1 VNGLGAFRTGLS
13 RLLRYR
19 QVLLFLFGVNLL
31 SALLLAVLPAAG
43 VAAEFGH
50 RPAMRLAADGV
61 DAWLVIET
69 LMAPLS
75 STVLAGGGWPE
86 LTRRLQ
92 QATLVGLTTA
102 LALPLLAWLS
112 AAFLSG
118 GVLLTYAEA
127 PQPFDEFETQP
138 FRWRRFL
145 WGCYH
150 WFGAFLLL
158 GALQALA
165 SSVLFV
171 PLAGIAV
178 GAIAAAGRW
187 LTWVVV
193 PLLAAVAALWLA
205 VTECTRIVAVVGQ
218 TRNIFRAFGGAVRF
232 VFRNFPAV
240 AGLYGLALAVLGS
253 LHALYRWGL
262 MAYLP
267 LDWWPL
273 VLIVQQAFIL
283 TRLGARL
290 VRLAGS
296 VALVRELVD
305 LETG

>member
-1 VNGLGAFRTGLS
+1 VNGLDAFRTGLS

-43 VAAEFGH
+43 LAAEFGH

-75 STVLAGGGWPE
+75 STVLAGEGWPE

-205 VTECTRIVAVVGQ
+205 MTECTRIVAVVGQ

>member
-19 QVLLFLFGVNLL
+19 QVLLLLFGVNLL

-43 VAAEFGH
+43 LAAEFGH

-75 STVLAGGGWPE
+75 STVLAGEGWPE

>member
-19 QVLLFLFGVNLL
+19 QVLLLLFGVNLL

-43 VAAEFGH
+43 LAAEFGH
-50 RPAMRLAADGV
+50 RLAMRLAADGV

-75 STVLAGGGWPE
+75 STVLAGEGWPE

-205 VTECTRIVAVVGQ
+205 MTECTRIVAVVGQ

>member
-1 VNGLGAFRTGLS
+1 MNGLDAFRIGLS

-19 QVLLFLFGVNLL
+19 QVLLLLFGVNLL

-43 VAAEFGH
+43 LAAEFGH
-50 RPAMRLAADGV
+50 RPSMRQAADGV

-75 STVLAGGGWPE
+75 STVLEGEGWPE

-92 QATLVGLTTA
+92 QATLVGLATA
-102 LALPLLAWLS
+102 VALPLLAWLS

-118 GVLLTYAEA
+118 GVLLTYAEV
-127 PQPFDEFETQP
+127 PQPFDEFEAQP

-158 GALQALA
+158 GAVQGVA
-165 SSVLFV
+165 SVVLFV
-171 PLAGIAV
+171 PLVGAAV
-178 GAIAAAGRW
+178 GAVAAIGGW

-193 PLLAAVAALWLA
+193 SLVALTALLWLTL
-205 VTECTRIVAVVGQ
+205 TEWARIVAVVGQ
-218 TRNIFRAFGGAVRF
+218 TRNIFRAFGRAVRF

-290 VRLAGS
+290 VRLAGG
-296 VALVRELVD
+296 VALYRELVD
-305 LETG
+305 S

>member
-1 VNGLGAFRTGLS
+1 VNGWDAFRVGLS

-19 QVLLFLFGVNLL
+19 QVLLLLFGVNLL

-43 VAAEFGH
+43 LAAEFGH
-50 RPAMRLAADGV
+50 RPAMRQAADGV

-75 STVLAGGGWPE
+75 STVLAGEGWSE
-86 LTRRLQ
+86 LTRWLR
-92 QATLVGLTTA
+92 QATAVGLATLA
-102 LALPLLAWLS
+102 ALPLLAWVS

-118 GVLLTYAEA
+118 GVLLTYVEA
-127 PQPFDEFETQP
+127 SHP

-145 WGCYH
+145 WGCSH

-165 SSVLFV
+165 SGALFV
-171 PLAGIAV
+171 SLVGIAV
-178 GAIAAAGRW
+178 GAIAAVGRW

-193 PLLAAVAALWLA
+193 LLLAAVAGLWLA
-205 VTECTRIVAVVGQ
+205 VTECTRILAVVGQ
-218 TRNIFRAFGGAVRF
+218 TRNILRAFGGAVRF
-232 VFRNFPAV
+232 VFRHFPALG
-240 AGLYGLALAVLGS
+240 GLYGLALALLAS

-262 MAYLP
+262 MARLP
-267 LDWWPL
+267 LKWWPV
-273 VLIVQQAFIL
+273 VLLVQQAFIL
-283 TRLGARL
+283 GRLGARL
-290 VRLAGS
+290 VRLAGG

-305 LETG
+305 W